1 MDVELRHLRCL
12 IAIVESGG
20 FTDAA
25 LELDISQPA
34 VSRTL
39 AALENVLGVRL
50 LRRTSREIVLT
61 PAGVR
66 VLARARRVVAEVEDL
81 AREARTGHGRL
92 RIGHAWAAL
101 GEHTLE
107 FQRRWT
113 ERHPDVALHL
123 VRTNSPTGGLAEGAC
138 DMAVVRTPSDTV
150 WSGTVSSASGRFDT
164 KRFDS
169 AVVGLESRYCALA
182 AHDPLARRRQLR
194 LDDLSG
200 RILAVDPRTGTTTP
214 ELWPPDRR
222 PQVEEIHEFDDW
234 LAVIATG
241 RCIGVTAE
249 STLSQYRRPGIVF
262 RRMRD
267 APPVPVWLIWWRDD
281 PHPATPDVVG
291 LIAELYRDNAPT
303 RRGSGPASPPDHRT
317 T

>member
-25 LELDISQPA
+25 LELGISQPA

-39 AALENVLGVRL
+39 ATLEDVLGVRL
-50 LRRTSREIVLT
+50 LRRTSREVVLT

-81 AREARTGHGRL
+81 AREAKTGHGRL
-92 RIGHAWAAL
+92 RIGHAWAAM

-107 FQRRWT
+107 FQRRWA
-113 ERHPDVALHL
+113 ERRPDVSLHL

-138 DMAVVRTPSDTV
+138 DMAVVRTPSDTA
-150 WSGTVSSASGRFDT
+150 WSDTAPGRFDL
-164 KRFDS
+164 KRFDR

-182 AHDPLARRRQLR
+182 ADDPMARRRQLR
-194 LDDLSG
+194 LADLSG
-200 RILAVDPRTGTTTP
+200 RVLAVDPRTGTTTP
-214 ELWPPDRR
+214 ELWPSDSR
-222 PQVEEIHEFDDW
+222 PRVEEIHDVDDW

-241 RCIGVTAE
+241 RCVGVTAE
-249 STLSQYRRPGIVF
+249 STLAQYRRPGIVF
-262 RRMRD
+262 RRVRD
-267 APPVPVWLIWWRDD
+267 APSIPVWLIWWRDD

-291 LIAELYRDNAPT
+291 LITELYRDHAPT
-303 RRGSGPASPPDHRT
+303 RRGAGPSPPSEPSDRPK
-317 T
+317 